1 LHTLVVD
8 EADVCSSL
16 LVDGTLAPRIICNRA
31 RHCFNVGAFSPNQP
45 CDARPTA
52 RMVDGLVE
60 ERRGMPEDDN
70 NGLNEIAL
78 NLFEGRVKGGFIA

>member
-1 LHTLVVD
+1 
-8 EADVCSSL
+8 
-16 LVDGTLAPRIICNRA
+16 
-31 RHCFNVGAFSPNQP
+31 
-45 CDARPTA
+45 
-52 RMVDGLVE
+52 MVDGLVE